1 MVCEDI
7 NMYLVATQ
15 HAYASINQKHR
26 ILKIN
31 VIFFLF
37 FVMMFMVPTVKSVK
51 ITILWHVRV
60 SWYVNELTF

>member
-51 ITILWHVRV
+51 ITIL
-60 SWYVNELTF
+60 